1 MTMRFALMALPA
13 MLLFA
18 SPIFADDEAPPKT
31 YVDLLACRAIEDGA
45 ARLACFDK
53 SSSDLEKAREAKEV
67 VLLDRAD
74 VRKTRR
80 SLFGFSLPDLPFFD
94 GDDSAEEEELKE
106 IHTTFATVRDLGLGK
121 WQFTIPDGGTWQST
135 EALTLIPRE
144 GQAITIKKGIAGGYM
159 LKIGNGPLRRVKR
172 VN

>member
-1 MTMRFALMALPA
+1 MRCTILAFLIVAGV
-13 MLLFA
+13 A
-18 SPIFADDEAPPKT
+18 SPAYADDEAPPKT
-31 YVDLLACRAIEDGA
+31 YTDLLACQSVADSV

-53 SSSDLEKAREAKEV
+53 ASTELEKARTAKEV

-106 IHTTFATVRDLGLGK
+106 IQTTFETVRELGLGK
-121 WQFTIPDGGTWQST
+121 WQFTIPDGGTWQTT
-135 EALTLIPRE
+135 EALTSYPKE

>member
-1 MTMRFALMALPA
+1 MRIAVMIVPMALLMAT
-13 MLLFA
+13 
-18 SPIFADDEAPPKT
+18 SVHADDESPPKT
-31 YVDLLACRAIEDGA
+31 YIDLLACRSIDDAT

-53 SSSDLEKAREAKEV
+53 SSADLEKAREAKEV

-80 SLFGFSLPDLPFFD
+80 SLFGFTLPKLPFFG
-94 GDDSAEEEELKE
+94 GDDSADEEVKE
-106 IHTTFATVRDLGLGK
+106 IQTTFETVRELGLGK
-121 WQFTIPDGGTWQST
+121 WQFTIPDGGTWQTT
-135 EALTLIPRE
+135 EALTTYPKE
-144 GQAITIKKGIAGGYM
+144 GQAITIKRGIAGGYM

>member
-13 MLLFA
+13 TLLLA
-18 SPIFADDEAPPKT
+18 SPVLADDEAPPKA
-31 YVDLLACRAIEDGA
+31 YLDLLACREIADST

-53 SSSDLEKAREAKEV
+53 ASAELERARGAKEV

-80 SLFGFSLPDLPFFD
+80 SLFGFTLPNLPFFD
-94 GDDSAEEEELKE
+94 GDDSADEEEIKE
-106 IHTTFATVRDLGLGK
+106 IKTTFETVRDLGLGK
-121 WQFTIPDGGTWQST
+121 WQFTIPEGGTWQST
-135 EALTLIPRE
+135 EALTSVPRE

>member
-1 MTMRFALMALPA
+1 MRIAAMIVPMALLMATSVQA
-13 MLLFA
+13 E
-18 SPIFADDEAPPKT
+18 DEAPPKT
-31 YVDLLACRAIEDGA
+31 YVDLLACRSIEDA
-45 ARLACFDK
+45 NARLACFDK
-53 SSSDLEKAREAKEV
+53 SSADLEKAREAKEV

-80 SLFGFSLPDLPFFD
+80 SLFGFTLPNLPFFD
-94 GDDSAEEEELKE
+94 GDDSADEEEIKE
-106 IHTTFATVRDLGLGK
+106 IKTTFETVRDLGLGK
-121 WQFTIPDGGTWQST
+121 WQFTVPEGGTWQTT
-135 EALTLIPRE
+135 EALTTYPKE

>member
-1 MTMRFALMALPA
+1 MRFFLTALSTAILLAQPA
-13 MLLFA
+13 V
-18 SPIFADDEAPPKT
+18 ADDEAPPKT
-31 YVDLLACRAIEDGA
+31 YTDLLACRSIADGA

-53 SSSDLEKAREAKEV
+53 SSAELEKAREAKEV

-80 SLFGFSLPDLPFFD
+80 SLFGFTLPDLPFFD

-106 IHTTFATVRDLGLGK
+106 IQTEFESVRDLGLGK
-121 WQFTIPDGGTWQST
+121 WQFTIPDGGTWQTT
-135 EALTLIPRE
+135 EALTFVPRE
-144 GQAITIKKGIAGGYM
+144 GQAITLKKGIAGGYM

>member
-1 MTMRFALMALPA
+1 MMRFAQLALPA
-13 MLLFA
+13 TLLIA
-18 SPIFADDEAPPKT
+18 SPLLAEDEAPPKAYT
-31 YVDLLACRAIEDGA
+31 DLLACREIAEST

-53 SSSDLEKAREAKEV
+53 SSADLEKAREAKEV

-106 IHTTFATVRDLGLGK
+106 IQTTFETVRELGLGK
-121 WQFTIPDGGTWQST
+121 WQFTIPDGGTWQTT
-135 EALTLIPRE
+135 EALTTVPRE
-144 GQAITIKKGIAGGYM
+144 GQAIAIKKGIAGGYM